1 METEMLTRED
11 VKALMEEQVQS
22 AVKDAVETAVEAA
35 VQTLLSRKEEA
46 LLNQEQAL
54 NAREKEQKALALL
67 REKALPEEMAPAL
80 AAMDEEEMLSAVNA
94 WEELFRRHVMQ
105 AVEEKLR
112 GESPETGVMQDM
124 SNLSDQ
130 DYYASC
136 YPHLV

>member
-1 METEMLTRED
+1 MAQTVNTNLGSSILKFIFTDDDGD
-11 VKALMEEQVQS
+11 VVASFRLNPADVRL
-22 AVKDAVETAVEAA
+22 AGRVREAA
-35 VQTLLSRKEEA
+35 EFFAQAAKE
-46 LLNQEQAL
+46 
-54 NAREKEQKALALL
+54 
-67 REKALPEEMAPAL
+67 APAEATAEDIL
-80 AAMDEEEMLSAVNA
+80 RYND
-94 WEELFRRHVMQ
+94 